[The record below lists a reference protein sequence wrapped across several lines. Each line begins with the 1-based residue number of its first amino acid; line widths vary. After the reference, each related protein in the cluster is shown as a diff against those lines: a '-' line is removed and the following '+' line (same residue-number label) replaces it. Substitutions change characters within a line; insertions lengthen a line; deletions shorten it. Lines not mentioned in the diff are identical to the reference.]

1 MTTTAQTLPQT
12 GTVHVLLR
20 EDDRPGH
27 DSSQMRD
34 RYSPV
39 TVKNADE
46 CDHIETVCTSCLET
60 WQADYHVR
68 ASA

>member
-1 MTTTAQTLPQT
+1 MTITAQTLPPT
-12 GTVHVLLR
+12 GTVQVLLHG
-20 EDDRPGH
+20 DDRPGH
-27 DSSQMRD
+27 DSGQMPD
-34 RYSPV
+34 GYSPV

-60 WQADYHVR
+60 WQVDYHVR